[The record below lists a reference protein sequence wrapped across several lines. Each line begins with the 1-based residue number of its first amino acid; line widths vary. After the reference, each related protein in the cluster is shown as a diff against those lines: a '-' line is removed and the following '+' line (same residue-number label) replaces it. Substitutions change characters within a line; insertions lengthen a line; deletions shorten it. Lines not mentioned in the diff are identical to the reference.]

1 MRSALYASIQGP
13 LEALLPVTTRSR
25 RGPAR
30 AQVYAT
36 LRDAIVSA
44 ALAPGRQLSENELA
58 ALLGVSRTPIREA
71 LQRLREERLVAVV
84 PQLGT
89 FVTHISE
96 TAVSDAQFVREALEC
111 AAIRGT
117 ALRARDQDLAALE
130 AVIRRQDAAREAND
144 YDRFYVLDDELH
156 HLLCDLSGHAIVW
169 SLSNR
174 AKGHLNRIRRLS
186 LPEPGYLMEMISE
199 HRAVVAAVAA
209 HDPDE
214 AEEALRH
221 HLRMVLSTLP
231 AIRTQHP
238 DYFEEEIA

>member
-1 MRSALYASIQGP
+1 MQVSKEM
-13 LEALLPVTTRSR
+13 EALLPVAERSR

-30 AQVYAT
+30 AHVYTA
-36 LRDAIVSA
+36 LRDTIVA
-44 ALAPGRQLSENELA
+44 GQLEPGRQISENELA
-58 ALLGVSRTPIREA
+58 ARLGVSRTPIREA

-84 PQLGT
+84 PQYGT

-96 TAVSDAQFVREALEC
+96 SAVSDAQFVREALEC

-117 ALRARDQDLAALE
+117 ALRARAQDLAALE
-130 AVIRRQDAAREAND
+130 GIIRRQDAAREAND
-144 YDRFYVLDDELH
+144 SDSFYVLDDELH
-156 HLLCDLSGHAIVW
+156 QLLCDLSGHDIAW
-169 SLSNR
+169 SLSQR

-186 LPEPGYLMEMISE
+186 MPEPGYMMEMIGE

-214 AEEALRH
+214 AEQTLRH

-231 AIRTQHP
+231 AIREQHP

>member
-1 MRSALYASIQGP
+1 MQVFKVM
-13 LEALLPVTTRSR
+13 EALLPLAERSR

-30 AQVYAT
+30 AHVYAA
-36 LRDAIVSA
+36 LRDAIVA
-44 ALAPGRQLSENELA
+44 GQLAPGRQISENELA

-71 LQRLREERLVAVV
+71 LQRLSEERLVAIV

-96 TAVSDAQFVREALEC
+96 AAVGDAQFVREALEC
-111 AAIRGT
+111 SAIRST
-117 ALRARDQDLAALE
+117 ALRARDADLAALE

-144 YDRFYVLDDELH
+144 FDAFYVLDDELH
-156 HLLCDLSGHAIVW
+156 HLLCDLSGHEIAW
-169 SLSNR
+169 ALSQR

-186 LPEPGYLMEMISE
+186 MPEPGYMMEMIAE

-214 AEEALRH
+214 AERTLRH

-231 AIRTQHP
+231 AIREQHP

>member
-1 MRSALYASIQGP
+1 M
-13 LEALLPVTTRSR
+13 EALLPVTARAR
-25 RGPAR
+25 NGPAR
-30 AQVYAT
+30 AQVYAS
-36 LRDAIVSA
+36 LRDAIVAA
-44 ALAPGRQLSENELA
+44 ALEPGRQLSENELA

-89 FVTHISE
+89 FVTRIS
-96 TAVSDAQFVREALEC
+96 TSAVSDAQFVREALEC
-111 AAIRGT
+111 AAIRET
-117 ALRARDQDLAALE
+117 ALNAEDRDVAALE
-130 AVIRRQDAAREAND
+130 TIVRSQDATREAAD

-156 HLLCDLSGHAIVW
+156 RALCDLSGHEIAW
-169 SLSNR
+169 SLSQR

-186 LPEPGYLMEMISE
+186 MPEPGYMMEMIGE
-199 HRAVVAAVAA
+199 HRAVAAAVAA

-214 AEEALRH
+214 AERTLRH

-231 AIRTQHP
+231 AIREQHP

>member
-1 MRSALYASIQGP
+1 MQVFKAM
-13 LEALLPVTTRSR
+13 EALLPVAERSR

-30 AQVYAT
+30 AHVYTA
-36 LRDAIVSA
+36 LRDAIVA
-44 ALAPGRQLSENELA
+44 GQLEPGRQISENELA
-58 ALLGVSRTPIREA
+58 ARLGVSRTPIREA

-84 PQLGT
+84 PQYGT

-96 TAVSDAQFVREALEC
+96 SAVSDAQFVREALEC
-111 AAIRGT
+111 AAVRGT

-130 AVIRRQDAAREAND
+130 VIIRRQDAAREAND
-144 YDRFYVLDDELH
+144 FDSFYVLDDELH
-156 HLLCDLSGHAIVW
+156 QLLCDLSGHDIAW
-169 SLSNR
+169 SLSQR

-186 LPEPGYLMEMISE
+186 MPEPGYMMEMIGE

-209 HDPDE
+209 HDPDA
-214 AEEALRH
+214 AEQTLRH

-231 AIRTQHP
+231 AIREQHP

>member
-1 MRSALYASIQGP
+1 M
-13 LEALLPVTTRSR
+13 EALLPVAERSR

-30 AQVYAT
+30 AHVYTT
-36 LRDAIVSA
+36 LRDAIVA
-44 ALAPGRQLSENELA
+44 GQLEPGRQISENELA
-58 ALLGVSRTPIREA
+58 ALLGVSRTPVREA

-84 PQLGT
+84 PQYGT

-96 TAVSDAQFVREALEC
+96 SAVSDAQFVREALEC

-130 AVIRRQDAAREAND
+130 AIVRRQDAAREAND
-144 YDRFYVLDDELH
+144 FDSFYVLDDELH
-156 HLLCDLSGHAIVW
+156 RLLCDLSGHDIAW
-169 SLSNR
+169 ALSQR

-186 LPEPGYLMEMISE
+186 MPEPGYMMEMIAE

-214 AEEALRH
+214 AEQTLRH

-231 AIRTQHP
+231 AIREQHP

>member
-1 MRSALYASIQGP
+1 MQVSKEM
-13 LEALLPVTTRSR
+13 EALLPVAERSR

-30 AQVYAT
+30 AHVYTA
-36 LRDAIVSA
+36 LRDAIVSGQ
-44 ALAPGRQLSENELA
+44 LEPGRQISENELA
-58 ALLGVSRTPIREA
+58 ARLGVSRTPIREA

-84 PQLGT
+84 PQYGT

-96 TAVSDAQFVREALEC
+96 SAVSDAQFVREALEC

-130 AVIRRQDAAREAND
+130 GIIRRQDAAREAND
-144 YDRFYVLDDELH
+144 SDSFYVLDDELH
-156 HLLCDLSGHAIVW
+156 QLLCDLSGHDIAW
-169 SLSNR
+169 SLSQR

-186 LPEPGYLMEMISE
+186 MPEPGYMMEMIGE

-214 AEEALRH
+214 AERQLRH

-231 AIRTQHP
+231 VIREQHP

>member
-1 MRSALYASIQGP
+1 MQVSKEM
-13 LEALLPVTTRSR
+13 EALLPVAERSR

-30 AQVYAT
+30 AHVYTA
-36 LRDAIVSA
+36 LRDAIVA
-44 ALAPGRQLSENELA
+44 GQLEPGRQISENELA
-58 ALLGVSRTPIREA
+58 ARLGVSRTPIREA

-84 PQLGT
+84 PQYGT

-96 TAVSDAQFVREALEC
+96 SAVSDAQFVREALEC

-117 ALRARDQDLAALE
+117 ALRARDQDLGALE
-130 AVIRRQDAAREAND
+130 AIIRRQDAAREAND
-144 YDRFYVLDDELH
+144 FDSFYVLDDELH
-156 HLLCDLSGHAIVW
+156 QLLCDLSGHDIAW
-169 SLSNR
+169 SLSQR

-186 LPEPGYLMEMISE
+186 MPEPGYMMEMIGE

-214 AEEALRH
+214 AEQTLRH

-231 AIRTQHP
+231 AIREQHP

>member
-1 MRSALYASIQGP
+1 
-13 LEALLPVTTRSR
+13 
-25 RGPAR
+25 
-30 AQVYAT
+30 VYTA
-36 LRDAIVSA
+36 LRDAIVA
-44 ALAPGRQLSENELA
+44 GQLEPGRQISENELA
-58 ALLGVSRTPIREA
+58 ARLGVSRTPIREA

-84 PQLGT
+84 PQYGT

-96 TAVSDAQFVREALEC
+96 SAVSDAQFVREALEC

-117 ALRARDQDLAALE
+117 ALRARDSDLAALE
-130 AVIRRQDAAREAND
+130 AIVRRQDAAREAND
-144 YDRFYVLDDELH
+144 FDSFYVLDDELH
-156 HLLCDLSGHAIVW
+156 QLLCDLSGHDIAW
-169 SLSNR
+169 SLSQR

-186 LPEPGYLMEMISE
+186 MPEPGYMMEMIGE

-214 AEEALRH
+214 AEQTLRH

-231 AIRTQHP
+231 AIREQHP

>member
-1 MRSALYASIQGP
+1 MQVSKEM
-13 LEALLPVTTRSR
+13 EALLPVAERSR

-30 AQVYAT
+30 AHVYTA
-36 LRDAIVSA
+36 LRDAIVA
-44 ALAPGRQLSENELA
+44 GQLEPGRQISENELA
-58 ALLGVSRTPIREA
+58 ARLGVSRTPIREA

-84 PQLGT
+84 PQYGT

-96 TAVSDAQFVREALEC
+96 SAVSDAQFVREALEC

-130 AVIRRQDAAREAND
+130 GIIRRQDAAREAND
-144 YDRFYVLDDELH
+144 SDSFYVLDDELH
-156 HLLCDLSGHAIVW
+156 QLLCDLSGHDIAW
-169 SLSNR
+169 SLSQR

-186 LPEPGYLMEMISE
+186 MPEPGYMMEMIGE

-214 AEEALRH
+214 AEQTLRH

-231 AIRTQHP
+231 AIREQHP